1 MFEAPDSTLVVP
13 LWSLMW
19 SLMTLKAPPFTEA
32 AQPGAGVR
40 RAGGRARLWS
50 ERGSE
55 RPARR
60 GILQIG
66 R

>member
-32 AQPGAGVR
+32 AQPGA
-40 RAGGRARLWS
+40 AGGACSGLRARPGQ
-50 ERGSE
+50 GSE